1 MNNKPISEAAHED
14 VYGASFA
21 LYDKKALTEF
31 IQPFRVRFDANGL
44 SPKELFQGRR
54 CLDAGCGNGR
64 GSLFM
69 LEHGAS
75 HVTAVDI
82 SATNVN
88 STAANLLDF
97 GFRNFETRLSSL
109 ETLPFDAGVFDF
121 VWCNGV
127 LMHTAN
133 PDRCLAEL
141 ARVLVTGGRTW
152 IYVYGAGGVYWHFV
166 RFFRRMLSDVSAA
179 QLIASLRLLN
189 YSTRF
194 VGEYVD
200 DWKTPYLRAYPESTF
215 SDSLRCVGFGEVRR
229 LMAGMPY
236 DTSAR
241 IERFPDERKW
251 LGEGDLRFLATKAGE
266 STRIESHL
274 TSFSIDDSPTANDA
288 AVIETF
294 DSSLCALE
302 RTGQDSL
309 PMIAACARL
318 QHFLR
323 EYVLSRAD
331 TIDTAVL
338 KRQLSE
344 TTELLGQ
351 VSQR

>member
-1 MNNKPISEAAHED
+1 MKSKAASEKEQDA

-21 LYDKKALTEF
+21 LYDKKALIEF
-31 IQPFRVRFDANGL
+31 IEPFRVRFDANGL

-88 STAANLLDF
+88 STAVNLSDF
-97 GFRNFETRLSSL
+97 GFKNFETRLSSL
-109 ETLPFDAGVFDF
+109 ETLPFDAETFDF

-141 ARVLVTGGRTW
+141 ARVLIPGGRTW

-166 RFFRRMLSDVSAA
+166 RFFRRMLNDVPAA

-200 DWKTPYLRAYPESTF
+200 DWKTPYLRAYPQSTF
-215 SDSLRCVGFGEVRR
+215 SDSLRCVGFGDVRR

-251 LGEGDLRFLATKAGE
+251 LGEGDLRFLATKTGE
-266 STRIESHL
+266 IGNIESQL
-274 TSFSIDDSPTANDA
+274 TGFSIDDPPTENDS
-288 AVIETF
+288 AVVETF
-294 DSSLCALE
+294 DSSLRALE
-302 RTGQDSL
+302 RAGQDSL

-323 EYVLSRAD
+323 ESVLAQAG
-331 TIDTAVL
+331 TIDIAVL
-338 KRQLSE
+338 KCQLSE
-344 TTELLGQ
+344 TRELLDQ
-351 VSQR
+351 VSRR

>member
-1 MNNKPISEAAHED
+1 MKSKVVSEKEQDA

-21 LYDKKALTEF
+21 LYDKKALIEF
-31 IQPFRVRFDANGL
+31 VEPFRVRFDANGL
-44 SPKELFQGRR
+44 SPEGLFQGRR

-69 LEHGAS
+69 LDHGAS
-75 HVTAVDI
+75 HVTAIDI
-82 SATNVN
+82 SATNVK
-88 STAANLLDF
+88 STAANLSDF
-97 GFRNFETRLSSL
+97 GFKNFDTRLSSL
-109 ETLPFDAGVFDF
+109 ETLPFDAETFDF

-133 PDRCLAEL
+133 PDLCLAEL
-141 ARVLVTGGRTW
+141 ARVLIPGGRSW

-166 RFFRRMLSDVSAA
+166 RSFRRILSGVSAA
-179 QLIASLRLLN
+179 QIISSLRLLN

-200 DWKTPYLRAYPESTF
+200 DWKTPYLRAYPELTF
-215 SDSLRCVGFGEVRR
+215 RASLHSIGFRDILR
-229 LMAGMPY
+229 LMRGMSY
-236 DTSAR
+236 DTCAR

-251 LGEGDLRFLATKAGE
+251 LGEGDLRFLATKVGE
-266 STRIESHL
+266 ITNIGNQL
-274 TSFSIDDSPTANDA
+274 TGLSIDDQPTADDA

-294 DSSLCALE
+294 DSSLRALE
-302 RTGQDSL
+302 RAGQDSL

-344 TTELLGQ
+344 TTELLDQ